1 MGNERVNMTVSILKV
16 SRSAEMGLELKA
28 AKRLGFSE
36 AKVRLFDY
44 QEPANTVATRADT
57 FQTLSDQKKPLVHS
71 PISVK
76 PMKPVSA
83 PRVQAAAPAI
93 ALPVATLLQQT
104 VILPRE
110 DILELILKTFV
121 FHRSQDQALQVFAE
135 ESSSLTKQDT
145 RIQDFFAAQRDR
157 LEIDFPIFYI
167 LLDLNELMQKG
178 LSPKNS
184 EASKQLYIQCVS
196 QWALWIHQ
204 PYMTRT
210 LKASLN
216 QMMKEEKV
224 SIQSKMNSTSNT
236 GMFATTMSEASQ
248 MQNHVVRVS
257 V

>member
-1 MGNERVNMTVSILKV
+1 M
-16 SRSAEMGLELKA
+16 
-28 AKRLGFSE
+28 
-36 AKVRLFDY
+36 
-44 QEPANTVATRADT
+44 
-57 FQTLSDQKKPLVHS
+57 
-71 PISVK
+71 
-76 PMKPVSA
+76 
-83 PRVQAAAPAI
+83 
-93 ALPVATLLQQT
+93 
-104 VILPRE
+104 
-110 DILELILKTFV
+110 ELILKTFV